1 MDYVQMTMDDWIEI
15 KDRIRKELNNV
26 KHSFVRVGYYL
37 RKVRDEKLYLQ
48 DGYSSLTEFAKAEF
62 NMGASFVSR
71 MISINE
77 KFSLE
82 GYSEQMDPR
91 FEDFRQ
97 GALTE
102 MLALPDPDLEMV
114 APEMAREDIRELKRF
129 NAQNAEAEKE
139 AAETG
144 RIPENRVA
152 EASQTEQETSGPTG
166 DEHGKLLEVVEDFC
180 RQNKDL
186 VRELYADTELQETEE
201 RDLIDVINP
210 SGSRIFK
217 KGLYFIS
224 FMESDIKVKKFPQA
238 PQSMT
243 YQEFTGLIVEVM
255 GSGKTGHEWED
266 HFGIPEEAKET
277 EEAAGSAAESAEK
290 DTKPAGSVQKSAE
303 SAQISQE
310 SAQISQES
318 VQKPAES
325 VRKETEGKAEEGTG
339 TEGSSDRTEDQ
350 QEAKPQETL
359 PQPENIGKTGN
370 DKDILKEKEKEE
382 SQEAPEGPP
391 QPENMGK
398 TGFAPAQI
406 DEPEEA
412 FMNPPAGDL
421 YDMGT
426 IGDLVERLR
435 KSIEERQWLTAEA
448 ICTELA
454 AYLAKCRRGEEC

>member
-129 NAQNAEAEKE
+129 NAQNAEAEKG

-144 RIPENRVA
+144 GIPENRVA

-180 RQNKDL
+180 RQNKEL

-201 RDLIDVINP
+201 RSLIDVINP

-277 EEAAGSAAESAEK
+277 EEAAGSAAESDEK
-290 DTKPAGSVQKSAE
+290 DTKPAGSVQKSA
-303 SAQISQE
+303 E

-325 VRKETEGKAEEGTG
+325 VRKETEGKAEEGSG

-350 QEAKPQETL
+350 QEAKPRETL
-359 PQPENIGKTGN
+359 PQPENMGKTGN
-370 DKDILKEKEKEE
+370 DKDILKEKETEE
-382 SQEAPEGPP
+382 SQEAPEDPP

-406 DEPEEA
+406 EEPEEA

-454 AYLAKCRRGEEC
+454 AYLAKRRGGEEC

>member
-152 EASQTEQETSGPTG
+152 EASQTEQEPSRPAE

-255 GSGKTGHEWED
+255 GSWKTGHEWED

-310 SAQISQES
+310 S

-325 VRKETEGKAEEGTG
+325 VRKETEGKAEEGSG

-350 QEAKPQETL
+350 QEAKPRETL
-359 PQPENIGKTGN
+359 PQPENMGKTGN
-370 DKDILKEKEKEE
+370 DKDILKEKETEE
-382 SQEAPEGPP
+382 SQEAPEDPP

-406 DEPEEA
+406 EEPEEA

-454 AYLAKCRRGEEC
+454 AYLAKRRGGEEC

>member
-114 APEMAREDIRELKRF
+114 TPEMAREDIRELKRF

-152 EASQTEQETSGPTG
+152 EASQTEQEASRPAE

-180 RQNKDL
+180 RQNKEL
-186 VRELYADTELQETEE
+186 VRELYADTMLQETEE

-277 EEAAGSAAESAEK
+277 EEVAGSAEK

-303 SAQISQE
+303 SV
-310 SAQISQES
+310 QISQES

-339 TEGSSDRTEDQ
+339 TEGSSDKAEDR
-350 QEAKPQETL
+350 QEVKLQESL
-359 PQPENIGKTGN
+359 PQPENMGKTGN
-370 DKDILKEKEKEE
+370 DKDILKEKETKE
-382 SQEAPEGPP
+382 SREASENPP

-406 DEPEEA
+406 EGPEEA

-435 KSIEERQWLTAEA
+435 KSIDERQWLTAEA

-454 AYLAKCRRGEEC
+454 AYLAKCRGGEEC

>member
-152 EASQTEQETSGPTG
+152 EASQTEQETLGPTG

-180 RQNKDL
+180 RKNKDL

-201 RDLIDVINP
+201 RALIDVINP

-255 GSGKTGHEWED
+255 GSGKTGYEWED

-290 DTKPAGSVQKSAE
+290 DAKPAGSVRKSA
-303 SAQISQE
+303 E

-359 PQPENIGKTGN
+359 PQPENMGKTGN
-370 DKDILKEKEKEE
+370 DKDILKEKETEE
-382 SQEAPEGPP
+382 SQETPEDPP

-406 DEPEEA
+406 EEPEEA

-426 IGDLVERLR
+426 ISDLMERLR
-435 KSIEERQWLTAEA
+435 QSIEGRQWLTAEA

-454 AYLAKCRRGEEC
+454 AYLAKCRGGEEC